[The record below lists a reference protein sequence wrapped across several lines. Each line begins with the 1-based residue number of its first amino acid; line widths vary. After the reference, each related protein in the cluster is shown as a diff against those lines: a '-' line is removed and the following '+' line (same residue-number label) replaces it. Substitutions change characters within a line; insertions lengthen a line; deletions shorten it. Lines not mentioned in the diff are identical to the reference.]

1 MWPNLSIS
9 ADLVTFTEK
18 IFNGKLHFSFSGGY
32 YQNWG
37 WYQIT
42 GNNDSGKRM
51 DILILSLEL
60 LKIKS

>member
-9 ADLVTFTEK
+9 ADLVTFTEE

-42 GNNDSGKRM
+42 GNNDSGK
-51 DILILSLEL
+51 
-60 LKIKS
+60 